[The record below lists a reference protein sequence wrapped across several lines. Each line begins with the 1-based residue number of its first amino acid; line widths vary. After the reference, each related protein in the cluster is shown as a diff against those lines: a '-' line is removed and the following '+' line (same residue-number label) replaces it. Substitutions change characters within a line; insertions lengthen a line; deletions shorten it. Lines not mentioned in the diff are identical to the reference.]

1 MLLLNMLA
9 EQRIE
14 EAMRDGAF
22 DNLPGEGKPLAL
34 DDDLLV
40 PEAARVAYRVLKN
53 AGFVPPELETRR
65 EIADL
70 HRLIASET
78 ADEEQQRRAYAR
90 LAVLQ
95 AALEAKGRGA
105 LLRGEYR
112 IRLLARFGRR

>member
-1 MLLLNMLA
+1 MLLLNTLA

-14 EAMRDGAF
+14 DAMRDGAF
-22 DNLPGEGKPLAL
+22 DNLPGAGKPLAL

-40 PEAARVAYRVLKN
+40 PEEARVAYRVLKN
-53 AGFVPPELETRR
+53 AGLVPPELETRR

-70 HRLIASET
+70 HRLVASAT
-78 ADEEQQRRAYAR
+78 AHEEQRRRAHAR

-95 AALEAKGRGA
+95 SALEAERRGA

-112 IRLLARFGRR
+112 MRLLARLAHR